1 MTGAFFMI
9 NINGNIQDASNFA
22 IENNRGFLFGDA
34 IFETIK
40 VNGTKILFLEEHYLR
55 LMASMRICRMEIPMN
70 FTMEFMEEQ
79 ILKLIELETNKVS
92 NRIRFSVFRDADGF
106 YNPTSND
113 VQFIITCFELSSE
126 KYLFSTSNY
135 EVELFKDFHV
145 SKHLLSTLKTNNKM
159 INVVASVFAKEN
171 GFDNCLLIN
180 DDKNVVEAINGNIF
194 MKMGNQLITPPTSD
208 GCLNGIMRKQI
219 LAIVNKMENMEM
231 IEKSISPFDLQK
243 ADELFISNVI
253 TGIQPITKYR
263 KKEFTSEVSK
273 EITELLNNLIN

>member
-1 MTGAFFMI
+1 MI
-9 NINGNIQDASNFA
+9 NFNGNIQDVSNFA
-22 IENNRGFLFGDA
+22 VENNRGFLFGDA

-79 ILKLIELETNKVS
+79 ILKLIELQKNNVS
-92 NRIRFSVFRDADGF
+92 NRVRFTVYRNAEGF

-135 EVELFKDFHV
+135 EIELFKDFHV

-159 INVVASVFAKEN
+159 INVVASVFAKDN
-171 GFDNCLLIN
+171 GFENCLLIN
-180 DDKNVVEAINGNIF
+180 DDKNVVEAINGNVF

-243 ADELFISNVI
+243 ADELFITNVI

>member
-1 MTGAFFMI
+1 MI
-9 NINGNIQDASNFA
+9 NCNGNIQNTSNFET
-22 IENNRGFLFGDA
+22 ENNRGFLFGDA

-70 FTMEFMEEQ
+70 FTMEFMEEE
-79 ILKLIELETNKVS
+79 ILKLIALQTNKVS
-92 NRIRFSVFRDADGF
+92 NRIRFSVFRNAEGF

-113 VQFIITCFELSSE
+113 VQFIITCSELASDSYVFSS
-126 KYLFSTSNY
+126 TTY
-135 EVELFKDFHV
+135 EVELFKDFHI
-145 SKHLLSTLKTNNKM
+145 SKHLLATLKTNNKM
-159 INVVASVFAKEN
+159 INVVASIFAKEN
-171 GFDNCLLIN
+171 GFENCLLIN
-180 DDKNVVEAINGNIF
+180 EDKNVVEATNGSIF
-194 MKMGNQLITPPTSD
+194 MKMGNQIITPPTSD

-219 LAIVNKMENMEM
+219 IAIVNKMDTIEM

-263 KKEFTSEVSK
+263 KKEFTSEVAK
-273 EITELLNNLIN
+273 EITNVLNATIN

>member
-1 MTGAFFMI
+1 MI
-9 NINGNIQDASNFA
+9 NFNGNLQDSSNIA

-55 LMASMRICRMEIPMN
+55 LMASMRICRMEIPMK
-70 FTMEFMEEQ
+70 FTMEFMEEE
-79 ILKLIELETNKVS
+79 ILKLIEIQNNKISTRV
-92 NRIRFSVFRDADGF
+92 RFTVYRNAEGLYS
-106 YNPTSND
+106 PTSNEI
-113 VQFIITCFELSSE
+113 QYLITTSQLANE
-126 KYLFSTSNY
+126 KYAIASTNY

-145 SKHLLSTLKTNNKM
+145 SKHLLSTLKTTNKM

-171 GFDNCLLIN
+171 GFENCLLVN

-219 LAIVNKMENMEM
+219 LSIVNKMESIEM

-263 KKEFTSEVSK
+263 KKQFSTEFAK
-273 EITELLNNLIN
+273 EIVEALNVAI

>member
-1 MTGAFFMI
+1 MAGAFFMI
-9 NINGNIQDASNFA
+9 NFNGNIQDTSNIA

-40 VNGTKILFLEEHYLR
+40 VNGSKILFLEEHYLR

-70 FTMEFMEEQ
+70 FTMEFMEEE
-79 ILKLIELETNKVS
+79 ILKLIDLQSNKVS
-92 NRIRFSVFRDADGF
+92 NRIRFSVFRNAEGF
-106 YNPTSND
+106 YNPTSKD
-113 VQFIITCFELSSE
+113 VQFIITCSGLASE
-126 KYLFSTSNY
+126 KYVFLPLNY

-194 MKMGNQLITPPTSD
+194 MKMGNQLITSPTSD

-219 LAIVNKMENMEM
+219 IALVNKMENIEM

-263 KKEFTSEVSK
+263 KKEFTSELAK
-273 EITELLNNLIN
+273 EITELLNNSI

>member
-1 MTGAFFMI
+1 MI
-9 NINGNIQDASNFA
+9 NYNGNIQDTSNLA
-22 IENNRGFLFGDA
+22 VESNRGFLFGDA

-70 FTMEFMEEQ
+70 FTMEFMEEE
-79 ILKLIELETNKVS
+79 ILKLIALQTNKVS
-92 NRIRFSVFRDADGF
+92 NRIRFSVFRNAEGF

-113 VQFIITCFELSSE
+113 VQFIITCSELASDSYVFSS
-126 KYLFSTSNY
+126 TTY
-135 EVELFKDFHV
+135 EVELFKDFHI
-145 SKHLLSTLKTNNKM
+145 SKHLLATLKTNNKM
-159 INVVASVFAKEN
+159 INVVASIFAKEN
-171 GFDNCLLIN
+171 NFQNCLLIN
-180 DDKNVVEAINGNIF
+180 EDKNVVEATNGTIF
-194 MKMGNQLITPPTSD
+194 MKMGNQIITPPTSD

-219 LAIVNKMENMEM
+219 IAIVNKMDTIEM

-263 KKEFTSEVSK
+263 KKEFTSEVAK
-273 EITELLNNLIN
+273 EITNVLNATIN

>member
-1 MTGAFFMI
+1 
-9 NINGNIQDASNFA
+9 
-22 IENNRGFLFGDA
+22 
-34 IFETIK
+34 
-40 VNGTKILFLEEHYLR
+40 
-55 LMASMRICRMEIPMN
+55 
-70 FTMEFMEEQ
+70 
-79 ILKLIELETNKVS
+79 
-92 NRIRFSVFRDADGF
+92 
-106 YNPTSND
+106 
-113 VQFIITCFELSSE
+113 VQFIITCSELSSE
-126 KYLFSTSNY
+126 KYVFLPLKY

-194 MKMGNQLITPPTSD
+194 MKMGNQLMTPPTSD

-219 LAIVNKMENMEM
+219 LAIVNKMENIEM

-263 KKEFTSEVSK
+263 KKEFTSQLSE
-273 EITELLNNLIN
+273 EIIELLNNSIN

>member
-1 MTGAFFMI
+1 MI
-9 NINGNIQDASNFA
+9 NCNGNIQDTSNFA

-34 IFETIK
+34 VFETIK
-40 VNGTKILFLEEHYLR
+40 VNGSKILFLEEHYLR

-70 FTMEFMEEQ
+70 FTMEFMEEE
-79 ILKLIELETNKVS
+79 ILKLIELQANKVS
-92 NRIRFSVFRDADGF
+92 NRIRFSVFRNATGF
-106 YNPTSND
+106 YNPTSNEI
-113 VQFIITCFELSSE
+113 QFIITCSKLSSE
-126 KYLFSTSNY
+126 KYLFLPLNY

-171 GFDNCLLIN
+171 RFENCLLIN

-208 GCLNGIMRKQI
+208 GCLNGIMRKKI
-219 LAIVNKMENMEM
+219 IAIANKMENIEM

-253 TGIQPITKYR
+253 SGIQPITKYR
-263 KKEFTSEVSK
+263 KKEFTSELSK
-273 EITELLNNLIN
+273 EIVELLNNSIN

>member
-1 MTGAFFMI
+1 MI
-9 NINGNIQDASNFA
+9 NFNGNIQDTSNIT

-40 VNGTKILFLEEHYLR
+40 VNGSRILFLEEHYLR
-55 LMASMRICRMEIPMN
+55 LMASMRICRMEIPMS
-70 FTMEFMEEQ
+70 FTMEFMEEE
-79 ILKLIELETNKVS
+79 ILKLIELQTNKVS
-92 NRIRFSVFRDADGF
+92 NRIRFSVFRNAEGL

-113 VQFIITCFELSSE
+113 VQFLITCSELSSV
-126 KYLFSTSNY
+126 KYSFSNSNY

-159 INVVASVFAKEN
+159 INVIASVFAKDN
-171 GFDNCLLIN
+171 GFENCLLVN
-180 DDKNVVEAINGNIF
+180 DDKNVVEAINGNVF
-194 MKMGNQLITPPTSD
+194 MKMGNQLITPPTTD
-208 GCLNGIMRKQI
+208 GCLNGIIRKQI
-219 LAIVNKMENMEM
+219 IAIADKMEHIEM

-273 EITELLNNLIN
+273 EITELLNNSI

>member
-1 MTGAFFMI
+1 MAGAFFMI
-9 NINGNIQDASNFA
+9 NFNGNIQDTSNIA

-40 VNGTKILFLEEHYLR
+40 VNGSKILFLEEHYLR

-70 FTMEFMEEQ
+70 FTMEFMEEE
-79 ILKLIELETNKVS
+79 ILKLIELQTDKVS
-92 NRIRFSVFRDADGF
+92 NRIRFTVFRNAEGF

-113 VQFIITCFELSSE
+113 VQFLITCSKLSSE
-126 KYLFSTSNY
+126 KYSISTSNY

-208 GCLNGIMRKQI
+208 ACLNGIMRKQI
-219 LAIVNKMENMEM
+219 IAIANKMENIEM

-253 TGIQPITKYR
+253 IGIQPITKYR
-263 KKEFTSEVSK
+263 KKDFTSDLAK
-273 EITELLNNLIN
+273 EIKELLNNSIN

>member
-1 MTGAFFMI
+1 MI
-9 NINGNIQDASNFA
+9 NYNGSIQDTSNYS

-70 FTMEFMEEQ
+70 FTMEFMEEE
-79 ILKLIELETNKVS
+79 ILKLIALQANKVS
-92 NRIRFSVFRDADGF
+92 NRIRFSVFRNAEGF

-113 VQFIITCFELSSE
+113 VQFIITCSELASDT
-126 KYLFSTSNY
+126 YTFSASKY
-135 EVELFKDFHV
+135 EVELFKDFYV
-145 SKHLLSTLKTNNKM
+145 SKHLLATLKTNNKM
-159 INVVASVFAKEN
+159 INVVASIFAKEN
-171 GFDNCLLIN
+171 GFENCLLIN
-180 DDKNVVEAINGNIF
+180 EDKNVVEATNGNIF
-194 MKMGNQLITPPTSD
+194 MKMGNQIITPPTSD

-219 LAIVNKMENMEM
+219 IAIVNKMDTIEM

-263 KKEFTSEVSK
+263 KKEFTSEVAK
-273 EITELLNNLIN
+273 EITNVLNATIN

>member
-1 MTGAFFMI
+1 MI
-9 NINGNIQDASNFA
+9 NFNGNIQDTSNTA

-40 VNGTKILFLEEHYLR
+40 VNGSKILFLEEHYLR

-70 FTMEFMEEQ
+70 FTMEFMEEE
-79 ILKLIELETNKVS
+79 ILKLIEIQSNKVS
-92 NRIRFSVFRDADGF
+92 NRIRFSVFRNAEGF

-113 VQFIITCFELSSE
+113 VQFVITCSGLSSE
-126 KYLFSTSNY
+126 KYVFLPLNY

-208 GCLNGIMRKQI
+208 ACLNGIMRKQVI
-219 LAIVNKMENMEM
+219 AIADKMENIEM

-243 ADELFISNVI
+243 ADELFLSNVI
-253 TGIQPITKYR
+253 FGIQPITKYR
-263 KKEFTSEVSK
+263 KKEFTSELAK
-273 EITELLNNLIN
+273 EITGLLNSNFI

>member
-1 MTGAFFMI
+1 MI
-9 NINGNIQDASNFA
+9 NFNGNIQDTSNIA
-22 IENNRGFLFGDA
+22 IENNRGFLYGDA

-70 FTMEFMEEQ
+70 FTMEFMEEE
-79 ILKLIELETNKVS
+79 ILKLIELQTNKIS
-92 NRIRFSVFRDADGF
+92 NRIRFAVYRNAEGF

-113 VQFIITCFELSSE
+113 VQFVVTCSNLTSE
-126 KYLFSTSNY
+126 KYVFLPLNY

-219 LAIVNKMENMEM
+219 IALVSKMENIEI

-243 ADELFISNVI
+243 ADELFLSNVI
-253 TGIQPITKYR
+253 SGIQPITKYR
-263 KKEFTSEVSK
+263 KKEFTSELAK
-273 EITELLNNLIN
+273 EITELLNNSIN

>member
-1 MTGAFFMI
+1 MI
-9 NINGNIQDASNFA
+9 NFNGNIQDTSNFA

-70 FTMEFMEEQ
+70 FTMEFIEEE
-79 ILKLIELETNKVS
+79 ILKLIELQTNKVS
-92 NRIRFSVFRDADGF
+92 NRIRFSVFRNADGF
-106 YNPTSND
+106 YNPTSNE
-113 VQFIITCFELSSE
+113 VQFIITCSVLSSE
-126 KYLFSTSNY
+126 KYVLLPLNY

-219 LAIVNKMENMEM
+219 ITIVNKMENIEM

-243 ADELFISNVI
+243 ADELFLSNVI
-253 TGIQPITKYR
+253 SGIQPITKYR
-263 KKEFTSEVSK
+263 KKEFTSELAK
-273 EITELLNNLIN
+273 EITELLNNSI

>member
-1 MTGAFFMI
+1 MI
-9 NINGNIQDASNFA
+9 NCNGNIQDTSNFA
-22 IENNRGFLFGDA
+22 VENNRGFLFGDA

-70 FTMEFMEEQ
+70 FTMEFMEEE
-79 ILKLIELETNKVS
+79 ILKLIELQDNKVS
-92 NRIRFSVFRDADGF
+92 NRIRFSVFRTADGF
-106 YNPTSND
+106 YNPSSND
-113 VQFIITCFELSSE
+113 VQFIITSSKLSSE
-126 KYLFSTSNY
+126 RYVFLPLNY

-159 INVVASVFAKEN
+159 INVVASVFSKEN

-194 MKMGNQLITPPTSD
+194 MKIGNQLITPPTSD

-219 LAIVNKMENMEM
+219 IAIANKIENIEM

-263 KKEFTSEVSK
+263 KKEFTLEIAK
-273 EITELLNNLIN
+273 EIIELLNNSI

>member
-1 MTGAFFMI
+1 MI
-9 NINGNIQDASNFA
+9 NCNGNIQNTSNFE

-70 FTMEFMEEQ
+70 FTMEFMEEE
-79 ILKLIELETNKVS
+79 ILKLIQLQPNTIS
-92 NRIRFSVFRDADGF
+92 HRIRFSVFRNAEGF
-106 YNPTSND
+106 YHPASND
-113 VQFIITCFELSSE
+113 VQFIITCSELASDAYVFS
-126 KYLFSTSNY
+126 STSY

-145 SKHLLSTLKTNNKM
+145 SKHLLATLKTNNKM
-159 INVVASVFAKEN
+159 INVVASIFAKEN
-171 GFDNCLLIN
+171 NFQNCMLIN
-180 DDKNVVEAINGNIF
+180 EDKNVVEATNGNVF
-194 MKMGNQLITPPTSD
+194 MKMGNQIITPPISD
-208 GCLNGIMRKQI
+208 GCLNGIMRKQVM
-219 LAIVNKMENMEM
+219 AIVTKMDGLEM

-263 KKEFTSEVSK
+263 KKEFTTEVAK
-273 EITELLNNLIN
+273 EITGLLNALIN

>member
-1 MTGAFFMI
+1 MI
-9 NINGNIQDASNFA
+9 NFNGNIQDTSNFA

-40 VNGTKILFLEEHYLR
+40 VNGTKVLFLEEHYLR

-70 FTMEFMEEQ
+70 FTMEFMEEE
-79 ILKLIELETNKVS
+79 ILKLLEVQTHKLS
-92 NRIRFSVFRDADGF
+92 NRIRFSVFRKADGF

-113 VQFIITCFELSSE
+113 VQFIITCSELTSE
-126 KYLFSTSNY
+126 NFSFSTSNY

-145 SKHLLSTLKTNNKM
+145 TKHLLSTLKTNNKM

-171 GFDNCLLIN
+171 GFENCLLIN
-180 DDKNVVEAINGNIF
+180 EDKNVVEAINGNIF
-194 MKMGNQLITPPTSD
+194 MKMGNQLITPPITD

-219 LAIVNKMENMEM
+219 IAIATKMDNVEM

-253 TGIQPITKYR
+253 AGIQPITKYR
-263 KKEFTSEVSK
+263 KKEFTSEVAK
-273 EITELLNNLIN
+273 EITELLNTII

>member
-1 MTGAFFMI
+1 MI
-9 NINGNIQDASNFA
+9 NCNGNIQDSSSYA

-70 FTMEFMEEQ
+70 FTMEFMEEE
-79 ILKLIELETNKVS
+79 ILKLIELQTSKVS
-92 NRIRFSVFRDADGF
+92 NRIRFTFFRDAEGF
-106 YNPTSND
+106 YYPASND
-113 VQFIITCFELSSE
+113 VQFIITCSDLSSV
-126 KYLFSTSNY
+126 KYAFSTAKY

-145 SKHLLSTLKTNNKM
+145 SKHLLATLKTNNKM
-159 INVVASVFAKEN
+159 INVVASIFAKEN
-171 GFDNCLLIN
+171 GFQNCLLIN
-180 DDKNVVEAINGNIF
+180 EDKNVVEATNGNIF
-194 MKMGNQLITPPTSD
+194 MKIGSQLITPPISD

-219 LAIVNKMENMEM
+219 IAIANKMETIEM

-263 KKEFTSEVSK
+263 KKEFTSEVAK
-273 EITELLNNLIN
+273 EISDLLNALIN

>member
-1 MTGAFFMI
+1 MI
-9 NINGNIQDASNFA
+9 NFNGNIQDISNIA

-70 FTMEFMEEQ
+70 FTMEFMEEE
-79 ILKLIELETNKVS
+79 ILKLIELQTNKAS
-92 NRIRFSVFRDADGF
+92 NRIRFAIFRDADGF

-113 VQFIITCFELSSE
+113 VQFVITCSELSSE
-126 KYLFSTSNY
+126 KYVFLPFNY

-208 GCLNGIMRKQI
+208 ACLNGIMRKQI
-219 LAIVNKMENMEM
+219 IAIANKMENIEM

-243 ADELFISNVI
+243 ADELFLSNVI

-263 KKEFTSEVSK
+263 KKEFTSELAK
-273 EITELLNNLIN
+273 EIMELLNNSI

>member
-1 MTGAFFMI
+1 MI
-9 NINGNIQDASNFA
+9 NFNGNIQDTSNFA

-70 FTMEFMEEQ
+70 FTMEFMEEE
-79 ILKLIELETNKVS
+79 ILKLIELQANKVS
-92 NRIRFSVFRDADGF
+92 NRIRFAVFRNADGF
-106 YNPTSND
+106 YDPTSND
-113 VQFIITCFELSSE
+113 VQFIITCSELSSE
-126 KYLFSTSNY
+126 KYSFSASNY

-171 GFDNCLLIN
+171 GFENCLLIN
-180 DDKNVVEAINGNIF
+180 EDKNVVEAINGNIF

-219 LAIVNKMENMEM
+219 LAIVNKMENIEM

-253 TGIQPITKYR
+253 AGIQPITKYR
-263 KKEFTSEVSK
+263 KKEFTTELSK
-273 EITELLNNLIN
+273 EITELLNNSIN

>member
-1 MTGAFFMI
+1 MI
-9 NINGNIQDASNFA
+9 NFNGNIQDTSNFA

-40 VNGTKILFLEEHYLR
+40 VNGSKILFLEEHYLR

-70 FTMEFMEEQ
+70 FTMEFMEEE
-79 ILKLIELETNKVS
+79 ILKLIDLQSNKVS
-92 NRIRFSVFRDADGF
+92 NRIRFSVFRNAEGF

-113 VQFIITCFELSSE
+113 VQFIITCSGLSSE
-126 KYLFSTSNY
+126 KYVFLPLNY

-171 GFDNCLLIN
+171 RFDNCLLIN

-208 GCLNGIMRKQI
+208 ACLNGIMRKQI
-219 LAIVNKMENMEM
+219 IALVNKMEHIEM

-243 ADELFISNVI
+243 ADELFLTNVI
-253 TGIQPITKYR
+253 SGIQPITKYR
-263 KKEFTSEVSK
+263 KKEFTSELAK
-273 EITELLNNLIN
+273 EITELLNNSIN